1 MEYIIKLILSLPLF
15 WKIVLT
21 SILVISNIAYLFR
34 KQLFKKPFL
43 NNFKS
48 EKKVILSTVDKL
60 KEHKLFTEKS
70 FLLHKIKRINVGGEK
85 KSNVFQKLLI
95 IKYNTIIKNAKLLI
109 ENQDIYDL
117 SNKQFYAF
125 VIKNMTTIVEEYN
138 DKIKFEF
145 GEDIYNLIMMHVEKG
160 FNNIHEKTIVF
171 IKNTVE
177 ETFESDHVVY
187 STSEDKI
194 DFLLDLYYI
203 AMKIAMT
210 DVDKVYKNFNGDL
223 DKLLKKCKNC

>member
-1 MEYIIKLILSLPLF
+1 MDYIVELILSLPLV
-15 WKIVLT
+15 WKIILI
-21 SILVISNIAYLFR
+21 SILVVANIGYLFR
-34 KQLFKKPFL
+34 KPIA
-43 NNFKS
+43 KS
-48 EKKVILSTVDKL
+48 NWFRKIVFWKNEKQNL
-60 KEHKLFTEKS
+60 KEHKLFNESS
-70 FLLHKIKRINVGGEK
+70 FLIHKIKRINVGSDK
-85 KSNVFQKLLI
+85 KSSVFQNLLLI
-95 IKYNTIIKNAKLLI
+95 KYESIIKNAKLLI
-109 ENQDIYDL
+109 DNKDIYGL
-117 SNKQFYAF
+117 SNKQFYAV

-138 DKIKFEF
+138 EKIKFTF
-145 GEDIYNLIMMHVEKG
+145 GEDIFNLIMVHEDKG

-187 STSEDKI
+187 STTEDKI

-223 DKLLKKCKNC
+223 DKLLKKCKKC